1 MDFKLSTLYV
11 GNLHPEVTESVLVQK
26 FSPAGQIHSVHVCRC
41 WKTHVSLGY
50 AYVNFYKQPEAERAL
65 ATLNNKILIGK
76 PMRVM
81 WCQKDSTLRKRGV
94 GNLFIK
100 NLDLSMTNSTAL
112 FDFFSVFGKV
122 LSCKFVTYKK
132 GPKGYGYVQFESQ
145 EVANLAKE
153 ELDGKVFNNHKISV
167 EHFKSHEEREAEA
180 HRTSAKSR
188 RTQDFSKKQR
198 EGLDLYL
205 KNLDEHINEEFLHK
219 EFSKF
224 GTVTGTKV
232 IMQNGRSM
240 GYGFVRFS
248 SAEDAMKAKEEIND
262 IVWGEKKVFVDV
274 AQRQKGHQ
282 NAPVHSNVQRTGR
295 VQTQNQAI
303 IPKRKV
309 KTTKKFEQEQTP
321 PEDTTVE
328 EEPAPLQNTTVEEE
342 QFPPEYPFVEEK
354 TVLPLVPAVEEEPAP
369 LQDTTVKEEP
379 APPQYPFVEEEP
391 APLLD
396 TTVKEEPAPPQYPFV
411 EEEPFPP
418 HYQFVEE
425 KTVLPLAPAVEE
437 EPAPLQDRTVEEEP
451 APPQYQFVEEKT
463 VLPLA
468 PAVEEEPAPL
478 QDRTVEEEPAPPQ
491 YQFVE
496 EKTVLPL
503 APAVEEEPAP
513 LQDRTVE
520 EEPAP
525 PQYQFVEENSVTSSS
540 SC

>member
-1 MDFKLSTLYV
+1 MDSKMSTLYV
-11 GNLHPEVTESVLVQK
+11 GNLHPEVTESMLVQK
-26 FSPAGQIHSVHVCRC
+26 FSPAGQIHSVHVCKC

-153 ELDGKVFNNHKISV
+153 ELDGKVFNNHKI
-167 EHFKSHEEREAEA
+167 
-180 HRTSAKSR
+180 
-188 RTQDFSKKQR
+188 

-205 KNLDEHINEEFLHK
+205 KNLDDHINEEFLHK

-295 VQTQNQAI
+295 VQTQNQAV

-309 KTTKKFEQEQTP
+309 KQTKKFEQEQAP
-321 PEDTTVE
+321 PEDRT
-328 EEPAPLQNTTVEEE
+328 
-342 QFPPEYPFVEEK
+342 
-354 TVLPLVPAVEEEPAP
+354 VEEEPAP
-369 LQDTTVKEEP
+369 LQDTTVEEEP
-379 APPQYPFVEEEP
+379 APLQDTTVEEELFPPQYPFV
-391 APLLD
+391 
-396 TTVKEEPAPPQYPFV
+396 K
-411 EEEPFPP
+411 
-418 HYQFVEE
+418 E
-425 KTVLPLAPAVEE
+425 KTVLPTVPAVEE

-451 APPQYQFVEEKT
+451 APPQYYFVEEGLFPPQYPFVEKKTVLPLAPAVEEEPAPPQYLFVEEEPFPPQCPFVEEKTVLPLAPAVVEEPAPPQYLFVEEETFPPQYSFVEEKT

-468 PAVEEEPAPL
+468 PAVEEEPAPP
-478 QDRTVEEEPAPPQ
+478 QDRTVEEEPFPPQCPFVEEKTVLPLVPAVEEEPAPPQNPFVKEEPFPPQ

-503 APAVEEEPAP
+503 APAEEEES
-513 LQDRTVE
+513 QNE
-520 EEPAP
+520 
-525 PQYQFVEENSVTSSS
+525 
-540 SC
+540 